1 MVTIL
6 TLFHLTIILTKT
18 DYDDT
23 ADLTFDNLTVTDSS
37 VNQLLYGV
45 CPMA

>member
-18 DYDDT
+18 DYDT

-37 VNQLLYGV
+37 VNRLLYGV